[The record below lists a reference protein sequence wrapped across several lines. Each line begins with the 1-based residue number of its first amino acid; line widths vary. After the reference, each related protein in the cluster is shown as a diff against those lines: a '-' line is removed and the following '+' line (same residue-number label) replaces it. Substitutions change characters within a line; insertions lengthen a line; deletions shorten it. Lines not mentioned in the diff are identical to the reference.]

1 MGLGCFSEMISVRT
15 KWLDTEVLSAIDSE
29 ESPAKQL
36 VILGAGYD
44 DDTRGFR
51 LIFCSGESEG
61 DDCTVF
67 EVDQPAVQE
76 KKISK
81 LDWLSKNDANGK

>member
-1 MGLGCFSEMISVRT
+1 M
-15 KWLDTEVLSAIDSE
+15 LDTEVLSATDSE
-29 ESPAKQL
+29 ASPAKQL
-36 VILGAGYD
+36 VILGAGY
-44 DDTRGFR
+44 DTRGFR